1 MVYTEYDA
9 DRNFRAKNDASTSY
23 PTGPKLAE
31 RKEEN
36 VFERKRSGMIS
47 QNQGHKNL
55 EGEEKEKYVR
65 EKRQEHNPTLHCPYC
80 EPCQECEPCPRTELP
95 PSPRLPRFSYPS
107 FPCQYYCEPCQLCEP
122 CFSLPTPCECAGE
135 KGEPGK
141 PGRIGPRGVTG
152 ESGYNGPP
160 GITGSDGSPGP
171 EGVRGSPGPHGSR
184 GLPGRQGKQGA
195 LGISGPRGP
204 VGERGDRGSP
214 GLPGPQGVQGAQGP
228 PGLSAENIQYASIFF
243 SIPLKMTGTEV
254 LTFGHRALAIHMR
267 YMSTRGTVIGGVATY
282 QLAESQSLACY
293 TTR

>member
-65 EKRQEHNPTLHCPYC
+65 EKRQEHNPTLQCPYC
-80 EPCQECEPCPRTELP
+80 EPCQRCEPCPWTELP
-95 PSPRLPRFSYPS
+95 PSPWRPYLPLPCRDCGPCPVCERCPS
-107 FPCQYYCEPCQLCEP
+107 
-122 CFSLPTPCECAGE
+122 PTPQLCECAGE

-141 PGRIGPRGVTG
+141 PGPRGVTG
-152 ESGYNGPP
+152 ESGYNGPR
-160 GITGSDGSPGP
+160 GITGNDGSPGP

-184 GLPGRQGKQGA
+184 GLPGRQGEQGA

-228 PGLSAENIQYASIFF
+228 PGLSAENITVCVKFF

-267 YMSTRGTVIGGVATY
+267 YMPTCGTVIGGVATY